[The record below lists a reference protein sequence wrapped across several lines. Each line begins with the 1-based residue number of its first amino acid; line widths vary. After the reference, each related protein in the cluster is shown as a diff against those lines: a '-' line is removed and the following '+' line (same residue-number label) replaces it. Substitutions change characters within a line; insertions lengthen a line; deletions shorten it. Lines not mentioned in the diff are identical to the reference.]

1 MKICNL
7 SINSGV
13 LPLACFHICM
23 WKHAKVIPLYKKK
36 SQDDVNN
43 YRPISILPI
52 ASKKIEKHVSVHLF
66 GYISSHNLLNKR
78 QSVFRANHLC
88 ENALTFMTEELNG
101 FCIIHRESSGPTSC
115 RHSIWYS
122 DLCKAF
128 DLVNHDILLEKLKLY
143 KCSEKTQHWFLS
155 YLSIRKQ

>member
-1 MKICNL
+1 MPIKKRYSQTLDDIQALFLKSAATPLSDSIVKIYNL

-13 LPLACFHICM
+13 LPHM

-52 ASKKIEKHVSVHLF
+52 ASENIEKHVSVHLF

-88 ENALTFMTEELNG
+88 ENALTFITEELNG
-101 FCIIHRESSGPTSC
+101 FLH
-115 RHSIWYS
+115 YS
-122 DLCKAF
+122 PGIKWA
-128 DLVNHDILLEKLKLY
+128 Y
-143 KCSEKTQHWFLS
+143 FL
-155 YLSIRKQ
+155 